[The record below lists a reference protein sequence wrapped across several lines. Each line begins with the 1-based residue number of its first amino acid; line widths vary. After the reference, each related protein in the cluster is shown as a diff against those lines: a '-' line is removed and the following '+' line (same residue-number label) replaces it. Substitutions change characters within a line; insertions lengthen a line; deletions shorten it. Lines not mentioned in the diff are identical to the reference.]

1 MLCWPP
7 RASKRYSFQKPL
19 LVTASISIHVSA
31 SQFKLII
38 HLIFSA
44 IMFKLAFFVILCIDL
59 IPMKMY
65 VSCSYNWY
73 YTVHTLV
80 FILVTGS
87 CIMVFWY
94 GGFVLVLDFLVTQIH
109 NWFKFRFVLLVSSVH
124 SQSQNFSLSLD
135 TRILYTYIHNWILLR
150 RDIYYLEWP
159 QKKIWPMVL
168 TISLSN
174 HKNYPHYP
182 SQHFLGWLNRYF
194 F

>member
-1 MLCWPP
+1 ML
-7 RASKRYSFQKPL
+7 AAKSQQAVFKNLS
-19 LVTASISIHVSA
+19 VTASISIHVSA

-44 IMFKLAFFVILCIDL
+44 TMFKLAFFFVILCIDL

-135 TRILYTYIHNWILLR
+135 TQILYTYIHNW
-150 RDIYYLEWP
+150 YL
-159 QKKIWPMVL
+159 IS
-168 TISLSN
+168 TI
-174 HKNYPHYP
+174 
-182 SQHFLGWLNRYF
+182 
-194 F
+194 